1 MQSIQLASQKPAGGL
16 PSEPHHRRRRRQP
29 APTMTSYL
37 SSSSISSPR
46 GIAHCANAPTADASY
61 YLCANYHLTRR
72 APILVREA
80 VPQTLLVLVRRILS
94 TYLSAVNPTCC
105 AASTPSQPS
114 AWMGRRACGVGALH
128 AGALSGLRRCMGQTL
143 FPQSSHR
150 IEHPS
155 YIHPSTP

>member
-1 MQSIQLASQKPAGGL
+1 MQSIQLASQQPTGSL
-16 PSEPHHRRRRRQP
+16 PQR
-29 APTMTSYL
+29 AP
-37 SSSSISSPR
+37 PPP
-46 GIAHCANAPTADASY
+46 PTASTHNDILSIFQQYLLAPRHSPLCERPHGRCVPLFMCELPPDA
-61 YLCANYHLTRR
+61 TR
-72 APILVREA
+72 PILVREA

-94 TYLSAVNPTCC
+94 TYSSAVNPTCC